1 MSREKLLAVTGNPV
15 LHSKSPLIFNTIFHH
30 LSMDASC
37 IYGRIAAADAGEAM
51 FLFNELGLI
60 GMNVTT
66 PFKNSII
73 DHLDFVDPAA
83 EKIGGVN
90 TVVRENN
97 HLKGYNTDHLGVT
110 ESLKNRGIEI
120 EGKKCV
126 VLGAGGAGRAAVYG
140 LVKKK
145 GLVTIVNRTYD
156 KAVEVARSFGCK
168 TKKMEMLKSLL
179 KNTDI
184 LISTLSSTID
194 IIPAEWLPQKRVV
207 FDANYKKSPLSQKA
221 ETKGCTVI
229 RGEEWL
235 LNQAIPAYKY
245 FLGTA
250 PIDKDLVNCVRES
263 LLAAPLLAEPKNIA
277 LVGFMGSGKSLVGKM
292 LAQKMGFSFKDLDE
306 QLEKR
311 VGRSIPGIFKIEGEA
326 AFRSKE
332 KKILKEELPRHK
344 GVVYACGGGVV
355 LDEENREI
363 LKEHS
368 LVTWLYSTI
377 KTSIER
383 IPPSTR
389 PLLDCE
395 NPEKKARNILSHRLF
410 SYARTA
416 DLIVS
421 SETNANKVVEKIH
434 EEIHKTFKN

>member
-15 LHSKSPLIFNTIFHH
+15 LHSKSPLIFNTIFLH
-30 LSMDASC
+30 LSLDASC
-37 IYGRIAAADAGEAM
+37 IYGRIAAADAEEAM
-51 FLFNELGLI
+51 FLFKELGLT

-73 DHLDFVDPAA
+73 DHLDSIDPAA

-110 ESLKNRGIEI
+110 ESLKTRGIEI
-120 EGKKCV
+120 EGKQCV
-126 VLGAGGAGRAAVYG
+126 VLGAGGAGQAAVYG

-145 GLVTIVNRTYD
+145 GEVTIVNRTYD

-168 TKKMEMLKSLL
+168 TKKVEMLKSLL
-179 KNTDI
+179 KNSDI

-194 IIPAEWLPQKRVV
+194 IIPAEWLPKKLVV

-229 RGEEWL
+229 KGEEWL
-235 LNQAIPAYKY
+235 LNQAIPAYRY

-250 PIDKDLVNCVRES
+250 PIDKDLVNRVRES
-263 LLAAPLLAEPKNIA
+263 LLSSPHPTGPKNIA
-277 LVGFMGSGKSLVGKM
+277 LVGFMGSGKSYIGKT
-292 LAQKMGFSFKDLDE
+292 LAQKMGFSFKDLDK

-311 VGRSIPGIFKIEGEA
+311 VGRSIPDIFKIEGEA

-332 KKILKEELPRHK
+332 KKVLMEELPHHK
-344 GVVYACGGGVV
+344 NVVYACGGGVV
-355 LDEENREI
+355 LDKENREI

-368 LVTWLYSTI
+368 LVIWLYSTI
-377 KTSIER
+377 ETALKR

-395 NPEKKARNILSHRLF
+395 NPEKKARSILNDRLF

-416 DLIVS
+416 DLIVC
-421 SETNANKVVEKIH
+421 SEANAHNVVEKIH

>member
-37 IYGRIAAADAGEAM
+37 IYGRIAAADVGEAM
-51 FLFNELGLI
+51 FLFNELGLT

-73 DHLDFVDPAA
+73 DQLDFVDPAA

-90 TVVRENN
+90 TVVREND
-97 HLKGYNTDHLGVT
+97 HIKGYNTDHLGVT
-110 ESLKNRGIEI
+110 DSLKNRGIEI

-156 KAVEVARSFGCK
+156 KAVEVARAFGCK

-179 KNTDI
+179 KNSEI

-194 IIPAEWLPQKRVV
+194 IIPAEWLHQKLVV

-250 PIDKDLVNCVRES
+250 PKNKDLVKRVRES
-263 LLAAPLLAEPKNIA
+263 LLTTPPLAEPKNIA
-277 LVGFMGSGKSLVGKM
+277 LVGFMGSGKSFVGKM

-311 VGRSIPGIFKIEGEA
+311 VGRSIPDIFKIEGEA

-332 KKILKEELPRHK
+332 KKVLKEELPHHK

-368 LVTWLYSTI
+368 LVIWLYSTI
-377 KTSIER
+377 KTAIKR
-383 IPPSTR
+383 IPQSTR

-395 NPEKKARNILSHRLF
+395 NPEKKARTILSHRLF

-421 SETNANKVVEKIH
+421 SETNAHKVVEKIH